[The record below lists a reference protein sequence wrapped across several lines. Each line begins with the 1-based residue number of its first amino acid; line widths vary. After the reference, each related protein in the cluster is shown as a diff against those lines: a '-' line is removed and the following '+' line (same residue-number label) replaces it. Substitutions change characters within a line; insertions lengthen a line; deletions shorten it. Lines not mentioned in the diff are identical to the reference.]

1 MVSYVSKEPLNRFD
15 QQLILINTSSKCIE
29 RPGTYSRGIHDQAE
43 LYTQQTY
50 INKTMTRYSSIIA
63 IFLLSSTNN
72 SRGSTTSSSQA
83 NAEGITFFDQDYNGG
98 EVTYFT
104 YGTPRKP
111 GDDNKPPNNNDN
123 NEVIDVPNEAVQ
135 TFITEYYN
143 YGSRVDPVELA
154 QSIEESITT
163 TDEEAT
169 VAVAAKG
176 GKEPPLD
183 ENGLLAGGE
192 GVAEPEQI
200 DETTEGGS
208 PEVIGLEEGGSTA
221 ELYVGT
227 SIFLQHGSL
236 VVYFIAISAVFA
248 IIDGGWF
255 YIRQAQSYI

>member
-1 MVSYVSKEPLNRFD
+1 
-15 QQLILINTSSKCIE
+15 
-29 RPGTYSRGIHDQAE
+29 
-43 LYTQQTY
+43 
-50 INKTMTRYSSIIA
+50 MTRYSSIIA

-183 ENGLLAGGE
+183 ENGLLDGGE
-192 GVAEPEQI
+192 GEAEPT
-200 DETTEGGS
+200 DETETEVEGGS
-208 PEVIGLEEGGSTA
+208 EVIGLEEGGSTA

-227 SIFLQHGSL
+227 SFFYRCSFFV
-236 VVYFIAISAVFA
+236 VVYICN
-248 IIDGGWF
+248 
-255 YIRQAQSYI
+255 

>member
-1 MVSYVSKEPLNRFD
+1 M
-15 QQLILINTSSKCIE
+15 
-29 RPGTYSRGIHDQAE
+29 A
-43 LYTQQTY
+43 
-50 INKTMTRYSSIIA
+50 RYSSIIA

-72 SRGSTTSSSQA
+72 SRGSTSTTITQA

-111 GDDNKPPNNNDN
+111 GDDNNNNNNNDN
-123 NEVIDVPNEAVQ
+123 DEVIDVPNEAVQ

-183 ENGLLAGGE
+183 ENGLLDGGE
-192 GVAEPEQI
+192 GEAEPT
-200 DETTEGGS
+200 DETETEVEGGS
-208 PEVIGLEEGGSTA
+208 EVIGLEEGGSTA

-227 SIFLQHGSL
+227 SIFLQIQNSL
-236 VVYFIAISAVFA
+236 VVCNIL
-248 IIDGGWF
+248 
-255 YIRQAQSYI
+255 Q

>member
-1 MVSYVSKEPLNRFD
+1 M
-15 QQLILINTSSKCIE
+15 QE
-29 RPGTYSRGIHDQAE
+29 RPGAVLSEAYTISTE
-43 LYTQQTY
+43 LYTTANNT
-50 INKTMTRYSSIIA
+50 IENKMTRYSSIIA

-72 SRGSTTSSSQA
+72 SRGSTTTSSQA

-176 GKEPPLD
+176 GKEPPLN
-183 ENGLLAGGE
+183 ENEMLVGDGE
-192 GVAEPEQI
+192 AEAEPI
-200 DETTEGGS
+200 DVTTEGS

-227 SIFLQHGSL
+227 SFFYRYSFFVVTLLQLVFLPSSTGGCSQCLANLIYMMIFFAQKDSSISHSHSSL
-236 VVYFIAISAVFA
+236 VL
-248 IIDGGWF
+248 
-255 YIRQAQSYI
+255 